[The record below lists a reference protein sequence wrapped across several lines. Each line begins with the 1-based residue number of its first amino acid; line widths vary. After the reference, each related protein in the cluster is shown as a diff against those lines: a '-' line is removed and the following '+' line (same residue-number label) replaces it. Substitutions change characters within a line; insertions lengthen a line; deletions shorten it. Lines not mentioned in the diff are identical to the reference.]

1 MKPWG
6 NLNFVEFGS
15 RQDWLAIRKTIGVG
29 GSESAAILGLS
40 PYSCAAQVFYEKL
53 GLARDRKF
61 TSLPM
66 IIGNEDE
73 DKIARLWSH
82 YDVNKGVD
90 SIPVNYEA
98 GNIIRK
104 PRKLSRI
111 VVNPDYPF
119 LFANPDR
126 MFMQGKN
133 KAVLEIKTIN
143 GWEAQ
148 KWESGVPIHYIVQI
162 QHYMLV
168 CKVKYAELAILESNS
183 RIDVIPFETS
193 KDIQQRIIEKCGRFW
208 SDIAEARK
216 ILDEGG
222 DELDIQHLVPPPDG
236 SEAYTEFLKE
246 KYRDGSKDL
255 DEVVSA
261 DDVDFYNLANF
272 LALRDRLE
280 EWQKQVNFFEQKLRG
295 RLGDA
300 PILDFGDTYGR
311 VTWKADKNGKRTF
324 KTSGVRKDAVLSI
337 AGTVEA
343 SES

>member
-1 MKPWG
+1 MKPWS
-6 NLNFVEFGS
+6 NLRFLAFANRE
-15 RQDWLAIRKTIGVG
+15 DWLAQRKELGVG
-29 GSESAAILGLS
+29 GSESAAVLGLS

-53 GLARDRKF
+53 GLARSRKF

-82 YDVNKGVD
+82 YDADKGVE

-98 GNIIRK
+98 GKVIRR
-104 PRKLSRI
+104 PNKLSRI
-111 VVNPDYPF
+111 IVNPDMPY

-126 MFMQGKN
+126 LFKQGKQR
-133 KAVLEIKTIN
+133 AILEIKTIN
-143 GWEAQ
+143 HWEAQ

-162 QHYMLV
+162 QHYMMV

-193 KDIQQRIIEKCGRFW
+193 KEIQQRIQDKCQQFW
-208 SDIAEARK
+208 TDVTAARR
-216 ILDEGG
+216 ILAEGG
-222 DELDIQHLVPPPDG
+222 HELDIQHLVPPPDG

-246 KYRDGSKDL
+246 KYRDGVKDT
-255 DEVVSA
+255 EAVVSA
-261 DDVDFYNLANF
+261 TDADLTNLAEY
-272 LALRDRLE
+272 LMLRDEQDALQRQVALR
-280 EWQKQVNFFEQKLRG
+280 EQMLRE

-300 PILDFGDTYGR
+300 PVLDFGENFGR

-324 KTSGVRKDAVLSI
+324 KISGVRKDAVLS
-337 AGTVEA
+337 EA
-343 SES
+343 LAES